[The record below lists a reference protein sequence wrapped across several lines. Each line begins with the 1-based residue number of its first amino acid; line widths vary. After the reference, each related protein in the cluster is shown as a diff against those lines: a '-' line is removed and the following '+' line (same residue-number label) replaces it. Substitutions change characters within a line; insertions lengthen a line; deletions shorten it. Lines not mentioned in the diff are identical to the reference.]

1 MAYNTGIDAS
11 NLDYKNTLD
20 MVEKV
25 AKQVIRVATAD
36 DRLAELEKGEVDNGT
51 VIENVVIELAEAGAF
66 TDTWDGTDASNPFK
80 AMDAALAVK
89 YFTDWT
95 TRQFSTK
102 VSMQKLRKVMLAG
115 SGVQEL
121 ADDIVASLVE
131 GENQVNYETVRGM
144 FEDTAVRNAAIV
156 NSEAYNVADATDY
169 AAILV
174 ALKNVISGMSFVNT
188 TFNKGGIKRKTRKE
202 DIRILMPYTL
212 RNAIDVELLAG
223 VFNLSKAEVAERII
237 EIDGTGTDIY
247 VFDINAIQ
255 IYTRL
260 KEMTSQF
267 NPKTL
272 ETNFFYTVDKLY
284 GISPLFDCVRIH
296 VGA

>member
-1 MAYNTGIDAS
+1 MAYNTGTNAAD
-11 NLDYKNTLD
+11 LDYKVTLD

-51 VIENVVIELAEAGAF
+51 VIENVVIELAEAGAY
-66 TDTWDGTDASNPFK
+66 TDTEDGTDATNPFK
-80 AMDAALAVK
+80 AMEPALAVK

-95 TRQFSTK
+95 SRQFSTK

-115 SGVQEL
+115 GGVQEI
-121 ADDIVASLVE
+121 ADAVVAALVE
-131 GENQVNYETVRGM
+131 GENQENYETIRKM
-144 FEDTAVRNAAIV
+144 FEDTGVRSNASV
-156 NSEAYNVADATDY
+156 NTETYNVADATDY

-188 TFNKGGIKRKTRKE
+188 TFNKAAIKRKTRKE

-223 VFNLSKAEVAERII
+223 VFNLTKAEVAERII
-237 EIDGTGTDIY
+237 EIDGAGTDIY
-247 VFDINAIQ
+247 VFDINAVQ

-267 NPKTL
+267 NAKTL
-272 ETNFFYTVDKLY
+272 ETNFFYTVDKIYAL
-284 GISPLFDCVRIH
+284 SPLFDCVRIH

>member
-1 MAYNTGIDAS
+1 MAYNTGTNAAD
-11 NLDYKNTLD
+11 LDYKVTLD

-51 VIENVVIELAEAGAF
+51 VIENVVIELAEAGAY
-66 TDTWDGTDASNPFK
+66 TDTEDGTDATNPFK
-80 AMDAALAVK
+80 AMEPALAVK

-95 TRQFSTK
+95 SRQFSTK

-115 SGVQEL
+115 GGVQEI
-121 ADDIVASLVE
+121 ADAVVAALVE
-131 GENQVNYETVRGM
+131 GENQENYETIRKM
-144 FEDTAVRNAAIV
+144 FEDTGVRSNAIV
-156 NSEAYNVADATDY
+156 NTETYNVADATDY

-188 TFNKGGIKRKTRKE
+188 TFNKAAIKRKTRKE

-223 VFNLSKAEVAERII
+223 VFNLTKAEVAERII
-237 EIDGTGTDIY
+237 EIDGAGTDIY
-247 VFDINAIQ
+247 VFDINAVQ

-267 NPKTL
+267 NAKTL
-272 ETNFFYTVDKLY
+272 ETNFFYTVDKIYAL
-284 GISPLFDCVRIH
+284 SPLFDCVRIH